1 MAAPSNKSSS
11 TPTISNRANF
21 NSRNSELSNPMR
33 RSFSGSPFTK
43 PSIVAN
49 PRGFNPNT
57 PANSPSD
64 FSRRNSM
71 GSHEDKENTKDQNP
85 TPGKVR
91 SPAASSR
98 GGKNFM
104 SPTISA
110 VSKIAASPRKKILA
124 DRNEPA
130 RTSVSLSNEK
140 PFRSVRFSDVVEHID
155 DDAKADAGLQEN
167 NKIEASDDDKEGNF
181 TASFTSE
188 ALRCEEVLDPET
200 DTDEPA
206 TVTDDPDCVNLDPT
220 FKISPTSSCSWSC
233 PTSTLAP
240 LDADP
245 SMPPYDPKTNFLSPR
260 PQFLHYR
267 PNPRV
272 ENYLNEE
279 SDGRRLEES
288 FSDTEVTEE
297 TQSEDSQ
304 KENDDVSSGE
314 MVEEEQ
320 EEEVL
325 VLGEDVSE
333 PTPISTQLPKETVE
347 AKEKSKPQF
356 FTRSKF
362 IVLLLILSLAGL
374 SVSVTKSPVIAPSV
388 LKESSFFEIY
398 DSSGIA
404 ESAKANLDGLARNFW
419 LWYANSISFVSEL
432 MPNFSGVPISVPL
445 HYCNLTA
452 LSVDI
457 PLDGYLMFDQ
467 SHKENVHI
475 EPLEEEGPP
484 ELEVDEDIGEAFEGF
499 DYPEY
504 EGQASQEEIEEISE
518 SEEVLLQAQ
527 EAEVISESEQVLL
540 QAQEAEVI
548 SESEEVLLQAQEA
561 EVISE
566 SEEVLLQA
574 QEAEVI
580 SESGEVLHAL
590 EAEVIQADNLEVKT
604 TQEEVVLA
612 DNVNSQEQ
620 PVMVSKGEEIQSE
633 VSNEMISFDKMES
646 VKVDEKNPESSELDD
661 DSAENQQSSEV
672 GESSINGTTDNKIFR
687 ETVLGIALLVLAFIA
702 ATGFIYMKKGK
713 QSTTPSAAINVEQPL
728 LTKKFDS
735 SPMSVSIEH
744 NFHER
749 RPSWPTEV
757 DMVGES
763 CPSEMSSFER
773 SISYSK
779 KELKG
784 GGSSEAQS
792 FERSTS
798 YSKKELKG
806 SNEAQSQERRKPR
819 NNYKRE
825 SLAPSSSE
833 FSMGSPSYGSFTTY
847 EMVPSKHGHGDE
859 ENTIITPVRRS
870 SRIRKQVTSP

>member
-1 MAAPSNKSSS
+1 M
-11 TPTISNRANF
+11 
-21 NSRNSELSNPMR
+21 L
-33 RSFSGSPFTK
+33 FSMV
-43 PSIVAN
+43 IVA
-49 PRGFNPNT
+49 
-57 PANSPSD
+57 D

-85 TPGKVR
+85 ILGKVR
-91 SPAASSR
+91 SPASSSR
-98 GGKNFM
+98 GAKNFM

-110 VSKIAASPRKKILA
+110 ASKIAASPRKKILV

-130 RTSVSLSNEK
+130 RTSVSLSNEKK

-155 DDAKADAGLQEN
+155 DNAKADAGLQEN
-167 NKIEASDDDKEGNF
+167 NKIEASDDDKEGTF
-181 TASFTSE
+181 TAFFTSE

-206 TVTDDPDCVNLDPT
+206 TVTDEPDCVNLDPT

-233 PTSTLAP
+233 PTTLAP

-245 SMPPYDPKTNFLSPR
+245 SIPPYDPKTNFLSPR

-272 ENYLNEE
+272 ESYLNEE

-304 KENDDVSSGE
+304 KENDDVSSCE
-314 MVEEEQ
+314 MVKEEQ
-320 EEEVL
+320 EEVL
-325 VLGEDVSE
+325 VSEDSQEESEDVSE
-333 PTPISTQLPKETVE
+333 PTPISTQLPKETAE

-374 SVSVTKSPVIAPSV
+374 SISVTKSPVIAPSV

-404 ESAKANLDGLARNFW
+404 ESAKANWDGLARNFW

-432 MPNFSGVPISVPL
+432 MPNFGGVPISVPL

-452 LSVDI
+452 LSEDI
-457 PLDGYLMFDQ
+457 PLDGYILFDH

-475 EPLEEEGPP
+475 EPLDEEGQP
-484 ELEVDEDIGEAFEGF
+484 ELEVDEDIGEALEGF
-499 DYPEY
+499 DDPEY
-504 EGQASQEEIEEISE
+504 EEIEEISE
-518 SEEVLLQAQ
+518 EHVTSVVSEELGTSESEEVLQALEAEVIQADNSEVHVSSESEEVLPAQ
-527 EAEVISESEQVLL
+527 EAEVISESEQVL

-548 SESEEVLLQAQEA
+548 SDSE
-561 EVISE
+561 
-566 SEEVLLQA
+566 
-574 QEAEVI
+574 
-580 SESGEVLHAL
+580 EVLHAL
-590 EAEVIQADNLEVKT
+590 EGEVIQADNLEAKT

-612 DNVNSQEQ
+612 DNVNYQEQ
-620 PVMVSKGEEIQSE
+620 PVMVSKGEETQSE
-633 VSNEMISFDKMES
+633 VSEAVELQGENEIISFDKMES

-661 DSAENQQSSEV
+661 ASAENLQSSEV
-672 GESSINGTTDNKIFR
+672 GEFSINGTTDKILR

-713 QSTTPSAAINVEQPL
+713 KSTTPSAAINVEQPL

-749 RPSWPTEV
+749 RPSLPTEV

-773 SISYSK
+773 SSSYSK
-779 KELKG
+779 KELK

-806 SNEAQSQERRKPR
+806 SSEAQSQERRKPR

-847 EMVPSKHGHGDE
+847 EMVPSKHVS
-859 ENTIITPVRRS
+859 I
-870 SRIRKQVTSP
+870 